1 MKVISTAL
9 PDIRVYEP
17 SRFGDGR
24 GYFCEWYNSRTFA
37 AAGLDRHFVQDNISL
52 SSMPGTIRGLHFQKP
67 PHAQGKLI
75 GVLRGAILDVVV
87 DIRQGSPS
95 YGQHVAVEISAERG
109 NQLFV
114 PEGFAHGLWTLE
126 PDTMV
131 SYKVT
136 DFYDAATDAGI
147 AWNDPDLAIAW
158 PGETPGQ
165 ISVRDSRLPRLAE
178 LGESPF
184 LYEGSR

>member
-1 MKVISTAL
+1 M
-9 PDIRVYEP
+9 
-17 SRFGDGR
+17 
-24 GYFCEWYNSRTFA
+24 
-37 AAGLDRHFVQDNISL
+37 
-52 SSMPGTIRGLHFQKP
+52 
-67 PHAQGKLI
+67 
-75 GVLRGAILDVVV
+75 VVV

-136 DFYDAATDAGI
+136 DFYDVATDAGI
-147 AWNDPDLAIAW
+147 ARNDPDLAITW
-158 PGETPGQ
+158 PGETPG
-165 ISVRDSRLPRLAE
+165 RDLGARFPPAAAGRARRIALPL
-178 LGESPF
+178 
-184 LYEGSR
+184 

>member
-1 MKVISTAL
+1 MSPAASATGAAISANGT
-9 PDIRVYEP
+9 IR
-17 SRFGDGR
+17 
-24 GYFCEWYNSRTFA
+24 RTFA

-52 SSMPGTIRGLHFQKP
+52 SSTPGTIRGLHFQKP

-184 LYEGSR
+184 KYDGGR

>member
-1 MKVISTAL
+1 
-9 PDIRVYEP
+9 
-17 SRFGDGR
+17 
-24 GYFCEWYNSRTFA
+24 
-37 AAGLDRHFVQDNISL
+37 
-52 SSMPGTIRGLHFQKP
+52 
-67 PHAQGKLI
+67 
-75 GVLRGAILDVVV
+75 
-87 DIRQGSPS
+87 
-95 YGQHVAVEISAERG
+95 
-109 NQLFV
+109 
-114 PEGFAHGLWTLE
+114 LWTLE

-184 LYEGSR
+184 TYDGGR

>member
-1 MKVISTAL
+1 MVQ
-9 PDIRVYEP
+9 
-17 SRFGDGR
+17 F
-24 GYFCEWYNSRTFA
+24 RTFA

-52 SSMPGTIRGLHFQKP
+52 SSTPGTIRGLHFQKP
-67 PHAQGKLI
+67 PHAQGKLDRR
-75 GVLRGAILDVVV
+75 VAGAILDVVV

-114 PEGFAHGLWTLE
+114 PEGFAHGL
-126 PDTMV
+126 V
-131 SYKVT
+131 
-136 DFYDAATDAGI
+136 DAG
-147 AWNDPDLAIAW
+147 ARHDGLLQGHGFLRRRHRRRHRLERPRSRHRLAERHA
-158 PGETPGQ
+158 GQ

-184 LYEGSR
+184 KYDGGR

>member
-1 MKVISTAL
+1 M
-9 PDIRVYEP
+9 
-17 SRFGDGR
+17 
-24 GYFCEWYNSRTFA
+24 
-37 AAGLDRHFVQDNISL
+37 QDNISL
-52 SSMPGTIRGLHFQKP
+52 SSAPGTIRGLHFQKP

-114 PEGFAHGLWTLE
+114 PKASPMGCGRWNPT
-126 PDTMV
+126 PWSPTRSRISTMRLPMPA
-131 SYKVT
+131 SP
-136 DFYDAATDAGI
+136 G
-147 AWNDPDLAIAW
+147 NDPDLAIAW

-184 LYEGSR
+184 LHEGNR